1 LAAADFDDGGT
12 DVPGGVAGPVERVV
26 VVGAGISGLTVAN
39 ALTQA
44 GVECVV
50 LEARDRIGGR
60 LHTIDLGGCPVDMG
74 GSWIQ
79 MPDGNPLTAF
89 ARLAGVPGR
98 SADPVPE
105 MAAFDRAEGR
115 RLSAAETSE
124 LLALYLDGLPGAADG
139 LLAELGPDA
148 SMAEAI
154 EAFVAAA
161 DQARDQAPGHAPGQ
175 APGQTPGQA
184 RDQAAGRAPGWAR
197 RARQILYAGIEA
209 ECADLAGRQSLR
221 WMWNEQ
227 RYGGKYF
234 GDAPDGGYR
243 RLVDAMAS
251 AVDVRL
257 GRPVSEIAVSPDG
270 VQVTTADGRAEEGS
284 HVVVTVPL
292 GVLKRGQPRFSP
304 VLPPDR
310 LAAIERLG
318 FGRFEKVALR
328 FTEPFWRAAGF
339 PQLMVFPSE
348 PGEWMVWA
356 MGLDAFGGGPVLV
369 FFVFHSAAERLAGA
383 DADADAWADW
393 ALGTLAAAT
402 GRPCPRPTAVAVT
415 SWAADPWTAGAYTHI
430 PPGAN
435 PADADLLGE
444 PVGGRLLFAGEHTQ
458 SARLTYADGAL
469 TSGIREAKRLL
480 GTPAVRI
487 TANHAHP
494 GSP

>member
-1 LAAADFDDGGT
+1 M
-12 DVPGGVAGPVERVV
+12 AGPVERVL

-39 ALTQA
+39 ALTEA

-60 LHTIDLGGCPVDMG
+60 LHTVDVGGCPVDMG

-79 MPDGNPLTAF
+79 MPDGNPLSAF
-89 ARLAGVPGR
+89 ARLAGVSCR
-98 SADPVPE
+98 SADPLPE
-105 MAAFDRAEGR
+105 MAGFDCGEGR

-124 LLALYLDGLPGAADG
+124 LLGLYTEGFPEAAGG
-139 LLAELGPDA
+139 LLAGLGTDA

-154 EAFVAAA
+154 ETFVTAA
-161 DQARDQAPGHAPGQ
+161 DQAPGQ
-175 APGQTPGQA
+175 P
-184 RDQAAGRAPGWAR
+184 PGWAR
-197 RARQILYAGIEA
+197 RARQLLYAGIEA
-209 ECADLAGRQSLR
+209 ESADLAERQSLR
-221 WMWNEQ
+221 WMWNEHE
-227 RYGGKYF
+227 YGGNYF

-243 RLVDAMAS
+243 RLADAMAS
-251 AVDVRL
+251 GVDVRL

-270 VQVTTADGRAEEGS
+270 VRVLTADGRAEEGS

-292 GVLKRGQPRFSP
+292 GVLKRGLPRFSP

-328 FTEPFWRAAGF
+328 FTESFWRDAGF
-339 PQLMVFPSE
+339 PQLMVFPRE

-369 FFVFHSAAERLAGA
+369 FFVFHSAAARLADAAAAGA
-383 DADADAWADW
+383 DTRAGVGADTRADADPWAEW
-393 ALGTLAAAT
+393 AFGMLAQVT
-402 GRPCPRPTAVAVT
+402 GRPCPEPTAAAVS

-430 PPGAN
+430 PPGAG

-444 PVGGRLLFAGEHTQ
+444 PLGGRLLFAGEHTQ
-458 SARLTYADGAL
+458 SARLSYADGAM

-487 TANHAHP
+487 AANYAH
-494 GSP
+494 

>member
-1 LAAADFDDGGT
+1 VL
-12 DVPGGVAGPVERVV
+12 
-26 VVGAGISGLTVAN
+26 VVGAGISGLTAAN

-50 LEARDRIGGR
+50 LEARDRVGGR
-60 LHTIDLGGCPVDMG
+60 LHTADVGGCPVDLG

-89 ARLAGVPGR
+89 ARLAGVPCR
-98 SADPVPE
+98 SADPLPE
-105 MAAFDRAEGR
+105 MAGFDRGEGR

-124 LLALYLDGLPGAADG
+124 LLGLYTEGFPEASGG
-139 LLAELGPDA
+139 LLAGLGPDA

-161 DQARDQAPGHAPGQ
+161 GQPPGCS
-175 APGQTPGQA
+175 
-184 RDQAAGRAPGWAR
+184 R
-197 RARQILYAGIEA
+197 RVRQMLYAGIEA
-209 ECADLAGRQSLR
+209 ESADLAGRQSLR

-227 RYGGKYF
+227 EYGGSYF

-251 AVDVRL
+251 GSDVRL
-257 GRPVSEIAVSPDG
+257 GRPVSEIAVSAEG
-270 VQVTTADGRAEEGS
+270 VRVVTADGRAEEGS

-292 GVLKRGQPRFSP
+292 GVLKRGLPRFSP

-310 LAAIERLG
+310 LAAIGRLG

-328 FTEPFWRAAGF
+328 FTEPFWRDAGF
-339 PQLMVFPSE
+339 PHLMVFPRE

-369 FFVFHSAAERLAGA
+369 FFVFHSAAERLASAGA
-383 DADADAWADW
+383 GAGAGAAAGTGAGAHGWTDW
-393 ALGTLAAAT
+393 ALGMLAAAT
-402 GRPCPRPTAVAVT
+402 GRPCPQPTAVAVT
-415 SWAADPWTAGAYTHI
+415 SWAADPWTGGAYTHI
-430 PPGAN
+430 PPGAG
-435 PADADLLGE
+435 PADVDLLGE

-458 SARLTYADGAL
+458 SARLAYADGAL

-487 TANHAHP
+487 AANHAQ
-494 GSP
+494 

>member
-1 LAAADFDDGGT
+1 VAAADFDDGGT
-12 DVPGGVAGPVERVV
+12 DVPDGVTGPVERVL
-26 VVGAGISGLTVAN
+26 VVGAGMSGLTVAN

-60 LHTIDLGGCPVDMG
+60 LHTVDVGGWPVDMG

-79 MPDGNPLTAF
+79 MPDGNPMTAF
-89 ARLAGVPGR
+89 ARLAGVSCP
-98 SADPVPE
+98 SADPLPE
-105 MAAFDRAEGR
+105 MAGFDCGEGR

-124 LLALYLDGLPGAADG
+124 LLGFYVEGFPEAAGG
-139 LLAELGPDA
+139 LLARLGPDA

-161 DQARDQAPGHAPGQ
+161 GQ
-175 APGQTPGQA
+175 
-184 RDQAAGRAPGWAR
+184 APGWAR
-197 RARQILYAGIEA
+197 RVRQMLYAGIEA
-209 ECADLAGRQSLR
+209 ESADLAGRQSLR

-227 RYGGKYF
+227 EYGGSYF

-243 RLVDAMAS
+243 RLTDAMAS
-251 AVDVRL
+251 GVDVRL

-270 VQVTTADGRAEEGS
+270 VRVATADGIEEEGS

-292 GVLKRGQPRFSP
+292 GVLKRGLPRFSP
-304 VLPPDR
+304 ALPPDR
-310 LAAIERLG
+310 LAAIGRLG

-328 FTEPFWRAAGF
+328 FAEPFWREAGF
-339 PQLMVFPSE
+339 PQLMVFPRE

-356 MGLDAFGGGPVLV
+356 MGLDAFGGGPVVV
-369 FFVFHSAAERLAGA
+369 FFVFHSAAERLAGP
-383 DADADAWADW
+383 DAGAGAADW
-393 ALGTLAAAT
+393 ALGMLAAAT
-402 GRPCPRPTAVAVT
+402 GRPCPQPTAVAVT
-415 SWAADPWTAGAYTHI
+415 AWAADPWTGGAYTHI
-430 PPGAN
+430 PPGAG
-435 PADADLLGE
+435 PADVDLLGE

-458 SARLTYADGAL
+458 SARLAYADGAL

-487 TANHAHP
+487 AAP
-494 GSP
+494 